1 MISFDEHQERLQLY
15 SQGLNDREIAEK
27 LYLTPSAIIRWRQ
40 LNNLPSNMKINN
52 RRSEE
57 RKLILY
63 NAGFTDKEMAQQL
76 KLKVRSV
83 QSWRVKRKLK
93 ANTR

>member
-15 SQGLNDREIAEK
+15 FQGLNDREIAEK
-27 LYLTPSAIIRWRQ
+27 LYLTPGAIIRWRQ
-40 LNNLPSNMKINN
+40 INNLPSNVKINN

-63 NAGFTDKEMAQQL
+63 NAGFTDKEMAHQL

>member
-15 SQGLNDREIAEK
+15 YQGLNDREIAEK
-27 LYLTPSAIIRWRQ
+27 LYLTPGAIIRWRQ
-40 LNNLPSNMKINN
+40 INNLPSNAKINN

-63 NAGFTDKEMAQQL
+63 NAGFTDKEMAHQL

>member
-15 SQGLNDREIAEK
+15 FQGLNDREIAEK
-27 LYLTPSAIIRWRQ
+27 LYLTPGAIIRWRQ
-40 LNNLPSNMKINN
+40 INNLPSNMKINN
-52 RRSEE
+52 RRLEE

-63 NAGFTDKEMAQQL
+63 NAGFTDKEMAHQL

>member
-15 SQGLNDREIAEK
+15 YQGLNDREIAEK
-27 LYLTPSAIIRWRQ
+27 LYLTPGAIIRWRQ
-40 LNNLPSNMKINN
+40 INNLPSNVKINN

-63 NAGFTDKEMAQQL
+63 NAGFTDKEMAYQL

>member
-15 SQGLNDREIAEK
+15 FQGLNDREIAEK
-27 LYLTPSAIIRWRQ
+27 LYLTPGAIIRWRQ
-40 LNNLPSNMKINN
+40 INNLPSNVKINN

>member
-15 SQGLNDREIAEK
+15 YQGLNDREIAEK
-27 LYLTPSAIIRWRQ
+27 LYLTPRAIIRWRQ
-40 LNNLPSNMKINN
+40 INNLPSNVKINN

-63 NAGFTDKEMAQQL
+63 NAGFTDKEMAHQL

-83 QSWRVKRKLK
+83 HSWRVKRKLK